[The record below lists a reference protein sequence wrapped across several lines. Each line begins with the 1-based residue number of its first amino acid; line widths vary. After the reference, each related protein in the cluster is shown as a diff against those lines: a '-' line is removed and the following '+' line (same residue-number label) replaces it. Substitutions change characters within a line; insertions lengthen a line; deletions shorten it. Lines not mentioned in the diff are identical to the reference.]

1 MCVFPGSAQ
10 RTGRAERSEDCSCGA
25 VAIDLVRFEVV
36 MRSLSKKFAY
46 MCAGGAICGLLW
58 LSPAFADDCDNINT
72 SSAWK
77 AGFDKLNA
85 AYAKEDWSTAL
96 KHSRELE
103 KICDQS
109 PVLNY
114 TIAQLHR
121 KSGDNEKYVF
131 YLTKATQNTER
142 FALHKDMLDRI
153 WSEKYVAA
161 HPEAAPENIDALNA
175 RVKELEHA
183 LDEAGISY
191 KEFANASV
199 SKEKYF
205 EDQASGYKSLMWT
218 GTGIAIGGAV
228 LAGVGAALV
237 AMETTGDNKPVT
249 FDGYVPGTYKIDA
262 RYTAGW
268 ALVGVGAAFA
278 IAGAVFAGIS
288 GYKYKHA
295 NDTLTF
301 SFNFAPNSALMS
313 IDF

>member
-1 MCVFPGSAQ
+1 
-10 RTGRAERSEDCSCGA
+10 
-25 VAIDLVRFEVV
+25 
-36 MRSLSKKFAY
+36 MRSLARKFAY
-46 MCAGGAICGLLW
+46 MCAGGGMCGLLW

-72 SSAWK
+72 SKAWK
-77 AGFDKLNA
+77 AGFDQLNA

-153 WSEKYVAA
+153 WSEKYIAA
-161 HPEAAPENIDALNA
+161 HPEAAPENIAALKEENESLKNA
-175 RVKELEHA
+175 LA
-183 LDEAGISY
+183 EAGVSQE
-191 KEFANASV
+191 KLASSSV

-205 EDQASGYKSLMWT
+205 EDQASGYKALMWT

-237 AMETTGDNKPVT
+237 AMNEPADFSQSDVSGSGTYRADVGFTTGC
-249 FDGYVPGTYKIDA
+249 I
-262 RYTAGW
+262 
-268 ALVGVGAAFA
+268 LLGVGAAFA
-278 IAGAVFAGIS
+278 VTGGIFGGVS

-295 NDTLTF
+295 KDNLTF
-301 SFNFAPNSALMS
+301 AFSISPVTSFITIEF
-313 IDF
+313 

>member
-1 MCVFPGSAQ
+1 
-10 RTGRAERSEDCSCGA
+10 
-25 VAIDLVRFEVV
+25 
-36 MRSLSKKFAY
+36 MRSLARKFAY
-46 MCAGGAICGLLW
+46 MCAGWGMCGLLW

-72 SSAWK
+72 SKAWK
-77 AGFDKLNA
+77 AGFDQLNA
-85 AYAKEDWSTAL
+85 AYANEDWSTAL

-121 KSGDNEKYVF
+121 KRGDNEKYVF

-175 RVKELEHA
+175 RVKELENA

-218 GTGIAIGGAV
+218 GTGIAIGGVV

-237 AMETTGDNKPVT
+237 GINSNEPIIKVINKPV
-249 FDGYVPGTYKIDA
+249 GALPGDFAYNVKTPYA
-262 RYTAGW
+262 MG
-268 ALVGVGAAFA
+268 LVMVGVGSAFA
-278 IAGAVFAGIS
+278 IAGSIFAGIS

-301 SFNFAPNSALMS
+301 SFNLSPNSALMTL
-313 IDF
+313 DF